1 MEEWL
6 ENVGVDEERRL
17 GDEVE
22 DRNGEKG
29 GMIRGG
35 EGVGGQREGMG
46 LRIRGELR
54 GNGRKRWKKKKK

>member
-46 LRIRGELR
+46 LRIRG
-54 GNGRKRWKKKKK
+54 NGR